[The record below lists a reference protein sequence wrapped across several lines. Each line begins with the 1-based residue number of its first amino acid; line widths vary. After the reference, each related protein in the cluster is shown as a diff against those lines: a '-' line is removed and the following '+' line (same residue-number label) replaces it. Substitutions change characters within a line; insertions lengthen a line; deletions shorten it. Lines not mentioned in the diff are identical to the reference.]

1 MTDFSPTEEQ
11 FAIRDG
17 FRSGENLKINA
28 GAGTGKTATL
38 RLLAEEAKPF
48 ARNGIYLAFNKPI
61 AEEAQRKFQGTP
73 VVAKT
78 IHSLAY
84 REFGA
89 PRAHRM
95 NGKRYM
101 RWTEKALALGIGNT
115 RIDLHGLSSGGS
127 VSAISAQQLVRMTE
141 DAVTAFCHT
150 ADDDFNQSHIT
161 FEAAFKLTFEGERQV
176 AEKVIEYAR
185 AYWKDIENLNGELRF
200 THDHYMKL
208 YALSRPK
215 LPYDFILLDEAQD
228 TDPLMIGL
236 IDDQQDA
243 QVVVVGDR
251 AQAIYGWRG
260 AVSAMDAFGGGSYDL
275 SQSFRFGEDI
285 AEYANRFLGLL
296 GDFRLSGSPSKP
308 SSVYRATQRQPEAIL
323 TRTNMGALVELAIAQ
338 RDGHTTAIG
347 GRHVPQELR
356 KLAEAAKQLHDTGKT
371 KHRDLEMFGS
381 WRQVQ
386 DYADHEGDAEL
397 GKFVKLIDEY
407 GADTVVHSIDACV
420 PEQQA
425 RTLISTAH
433 AAKGLEW
440 FQVKVADDFRGPRN
454 PEEVLKEEVMLS
466 YVAVTRAQRHL
477 DPLGVEWVEEFEGK
491 AVSPGDLTEASDK
504 HKDKVSAALSTL
516 DITGIFKQISHN
528 KDKEGIK

>member
-1 MTDFSPTEEQ
+1 MTDFTPTDEQ
-11 FAIRDG
+11 VAIRDG

-38 RLLAEEAKPF
+38 RLLAEEGKPTG
-48 ARNGIYLAFNKPI
+48 RNGIYLAFNKPI

-101 RWTEKALALGIGNT
+101 RWNEKALALGIGST
-115 RIDLHGLSSGGS
+115 RLELRGLTSGGHA
-127 VSAISAQQLVRMTE
+127 SAISAQQLVKMTE
-141 DAVTAFCHT
+141 DAVATFCHS
-150 ADDDFNQSHIT
+150 ADDDFNQSHVT
-161 FEAAFKLTFEGERQV
+161 FEQAFRLTAEGERQV
-176 AEKVIEYAR
+176 AEKVIGYAR
-185 AYWKDIENLNGELRF
+185 RYWKDIENINGELRF

-236 IDDQQDA
+236 IQDQTDA
-243 QVVVVGDR
+243 QVVAVGDR

-285 AEYANRFLGLL
+285 AEYANLFLGLL
-296 GDFRLSGSPSKP
+296 GDFRLRGAPSKP
-308 SSVYRATQRQPEAIL
+308 SSVYRATKRQPEAIL
-323 TRTNMGALVELAIAQ
+323 TRTNMGALVELAWAQ

-371 KHRDLEMFGS
+371 RHRDLEMFGS

-386 DYADHEGDAEL
+386 DYADHEADVEL
-397 GKFVKLIDEY
+397 KKFVKLIDEY
-407 GADTVVHSIDACV
+407 GADSVVNSIDACV
-420 PEQQA
+420 PENQA

-440 FQVKVADDFRGPRN
+440 FQVKIADDFRGPRN
-454 PEEVLKEEVMLS
+454 PEEVLKDEVMLS

-491 AVSPGDLTEASDK
+491 AVAPDDLAKEADGQK
-504 HKDKVSAALSTL
+504 ERVSTALNGL
-516 DITGIFKQISHN
+516 DINGIFKQISLN
-528 KDKEGIK
+528 KNKEGNK

>member
-1 MTDFSPTEEQ
+1 MTDFNPTDEQ
-11 FAIRDG
+11 VAIRDG

-38 RLLAEEAKPF
+38 RLLAEEGKPTG
-48 ARNGIYLAFNKPI
+48 RNGIYLAFNKPI

-78 IHSLAY
+78 LHSLAY

-101 RWTEKALALGIGNT
+101 RWTEKAVQLGIGST
-115 RIDLHGLSSGGS
+115 RIELRGLTSGGS
-127 VSAISAQQLVRMTE
+127 TSALSAQQLVRMTE
-141 DAVTAFCHT
+141 DAVSTFCHS
-150 ADDDFNQSHIT
+150 ADDDFNAAHIS
-161 FEAAFKLTFEGERQV
+161 FEPALRLNAEGERVV

-185 AYWKDIENLNGELRF
+185 RYWKDIENINGELRF

-208 YALSRPK
+208 YALSRPQ

-236 IDDQQDA
+236 IEDQKDA
-243 QVVVVGDR
+243 QIVVVGDR

-285 AEYANRFLGLL
+285 AEYANRFLALL
-296 GDFRLSGSPSKP
+296 GDFRLTGASKP
-308 SSVYRATQRQPEAIL
+308 SSVYRATVRQPEAIL
-323 TRTNMGALVELAIAQ
+323 TRTNMGALVELTQAQ
-338 RDGHTTAIG
+338 RGGFTTAIG

-356 KLAEAAKQLHDTGKT
+356 KLAEAAKQLHDNGKT
-371 KHRDLEMFGS
+371 GHRDLEMFSS
-381 WRQVQ
+381 WRAVQ
-386 DYADHEGDAEL
+386 DYADHEADMEL
-397 GKFVKLIDEY
+397 KKFVKLIDEY
-407 GADTVVHSIDACV
+407 GADSVVNSIDACV
-420 PEQQA
+420 PDQQA

-440 FQVKVADDFRGPRN
+440 LQVKVADDFRGPRN

-477 DPLGVEWVEEFEGK
+477 DPLGVEWVEDFEGK
-491 AVSPGDLTEASDK
+491 AVTTAGLAEVSDK
-504 HKDKVSAALSTL
+504 HKETVSAALSAI
-516 DITGIFKQISHN
+516 DINGIFKQISTN
-528 KDKEGIK
+528 KHKEGTK